1 MVFDKFRSTLPA
13 NPQHN
18 RQPDNDITSVTTSS
32 STPSAP
38 NNATY
43 RIRQIAMQQDRFI
56 AVSKQLLA
64 AINNPRKKNMK
75 KMDGTVECKY
85 SAHIAHGN
93 KEQTDSAAQT
103 KQGQPIVFQYS
114 PIHFQQGKVKQDNC
128 HEPHLLQRALEWPN
142 KGTGQRISTIR

>member
-1 MVFDKFRSTLPA
+1 M
-13 NPQHN
+13 
-18 RQPDNDITSVTTSS
+18 
-32 STPSAP
+32 
-38 NNATY
+38 
-43 RIRQIAMQQDRFI
+43 
-56 AVSKQLLA
+56 A
-64 AINNPRKKNMK
+64 AINSPRKKEYE

-93 KEQTDSAAQT
+93 KEQTGSAAQT

-142 KGTGQRISTIR
+142 KGTDKGFQR